1 MRVGFYQC
9 SPEFGSVEANLDQ
22 YTQALEGVQADVVV
36 LPELGNSGYL
46 FLNLEEVKSMAEP
59 ADGPTF
65 EFLHTLAK
73 KHNTHLVLGFPERK
87 GDHFYNSSMLVGPE
101 GLMGVYRKV
110 HLFYEEKLYFQPGNL
125 GFPVFE
131 IDGVKVG
138 MLVCFDHLFPEAAR
152 VLALQGA
159 QIVLHPSN
167 LVMPTKAQ
175 LSTRVRSMENKMFWV
190 MCNRYGTE
198 DRGEKSLTYTGES
211 QIVDPDGMVLANA
224 PAEGD
229 CLQVVEIDPAKASDK
244 KVTSRNDLLEDR
256 RPEVYQL

>member
-1 MRVGFYQC
+1 MQIGFYQC
-9 SPEFGSVEANLDQ
+9 APKFGAVEENLNQ
-22 YTQALEGVQADVVV
+22 YAQALEGVQADIIV

-46 FLNLEEVKSMAEP
+46 FMNQEEVEAVAEP
-59 ADGPTF
+59 ADGPTC
-65 EFLHTLAK
+65 EFLQRLAEQ
-73 KHNTHLVLGFPERK
+73 HNTHLVLGFPERE
-87 GDHFYNSSMLVGPE
+87 GDQFYNSSMLVGPD

-131 IDGVKVG
+131 VNGVNVG

-152 VLALQGA
+152 MLALGGA
-159 QIVLHPSN
+159 QVVVHPSN
-167 LVMPTKAQ
+167 LVLPTKAQ
-175 LSTRVRSMENKMFWV
+175 LSTRVRSMENKLFWV

-211 QIVDPDGMVLANA
+211 QIVDTDGKVLVNA
-224 PAEGD
+224 PPEGD
-229 CLQVVEIDPAKASDK
+229 CLQVVEIDPTEALDK

-256 RPEVYQL
+256 RSDVYQL